1 MLLQRSRDSHEV
13 LVVDVRSTR
22 RYHRSHIPDT
32 HHIPSGK
39 LVSGELP
46 DFDLVLVA
54 DDEESAQKLAES
66 LYDAGFRR
74 RIMYL
79 QGGFQSWRQSGRTLF
94 QYESSANTQLA
105 LRKLVQIVVVI
116 ALPALVLALQH
127 ASTLLISL
135 TLVFILV
142 PMLLILIIQR
152 PAPQMPRHSA

>member
-1 MLLQRSRDSHEV
+1 
-13 LVVDVRSTR
+13 
-22 RYHRSHIPDT
+22 
-32 HHIPSGK
+32 
-39 LVSGELP
+39 VSGELP

-54 DDEESAQKLAES
+54 DNEESAQKLAES

-127 ASTLLISL
+127 ESTLLISL

-142 PMLLILIIQR
+142 SMLLILIIQR

>member
-22 RYHRSHIPDT
+22 RYHRSHIPNT

-79 QGGFQSWRQSGRTLF
+79 QGASKAGGSLAAHSSNMNHRQIR
-94 QYESSANTQLA
+94 N
-105 LRKLVQIVVVI
+105 
-116 ALPALVLALQH
+116 LP
-127 ASTLLISL
+127 
-135 TLVFILV
+135 
-142 PMLLILIIQR
+142 
-152 PAPQMPRHSA
+152 